1 MLNRSRQP
9 KTTDVLS
16 TSTFLMLSL
25 TLFVANGT
33 VCHLKTSSGLRM
45 EAWAASAP
53 SSSGGGSFG
62 SPHFSITD
70 ERSCRKREWCRGGF
84 SFRTCWSPAIPDS
97 HSELLVIQ
105 FTVWV
110 ILPKRLHEVKQAA
123 RAHSVVL

>member
-25 TLFVANGT
+25 TLFVANGRRL
-33 VCHLKTSSGLRM
+33 VYEWKRGRHQHLQAVGGVLLGLRIL
-45 EAWAASAP
+45 EGVVP
-53 SSSGGGSFG
+53 RR
-62 SPHFSITD
+62 I
-70 ERSCRKREWCRGGF
+70 
-84 SFRTCWSPAIPDS
+84 
-97 HSELLVIQ
+97 LLPN

>member
-25 TLFVANGT
+25 TLFVANGRRL
-33 VCHLKTSSGLRM
+33 VYEWKRGRHQHLQAVGGVLLGLRIL
-45 EAWAASAP
+45 E
-53 SSSGGGSFG
+53 G
-62 SPHFSITD
+62 
-70 ERSCRKREWCRGGF
+70 
-84 SFRTCWSPAIPDS
+84 
-97 HSELLVIQ
+97 V

>member
-62 SPHFSITD
+62 SPHFRGSGAAEDSPSERAGLLLFLILI
-70 ERSCRKREWCRGGF
+70 RSCLSF
-84 SFRTCWSPAIPDS
+84 SSPCG
-97 HSELLVIQ
+97 
-105 FTVWV
+105 
-110 ILPKRLHEVKQAA
+110 
-123 RAHSVVL
+123 